1 MRLPRKFLLAIGV
14 MTALVLGAQNA
25 FATAYTL
32 DGPVMITDGG
42 GNSITLSGVFLD
54 DLTTPVLLDGVMG
67 TDVFVFDV
75 AVTAGDFEEISASL
89 LIATVVGMGY
99 YTGAETSPSSGS
111 IIGGAGV
118 FDYAPD
124 LTGDGNLLFLS
135 FNGFLLEGSAQFMVQ
150 SNGELIV
157 DGNGGIIEAPP
168 IPEPSTLALTGLG
181 LLGLASV
188 RRRRA

>member
-150 SNGELIV
+150 S
-157 DGNGGIIEAPP
+157 
-168 IPEPSTLALTGLG
+168 
-181 LLGLASV
+181 
-188 RRRRA
+188 